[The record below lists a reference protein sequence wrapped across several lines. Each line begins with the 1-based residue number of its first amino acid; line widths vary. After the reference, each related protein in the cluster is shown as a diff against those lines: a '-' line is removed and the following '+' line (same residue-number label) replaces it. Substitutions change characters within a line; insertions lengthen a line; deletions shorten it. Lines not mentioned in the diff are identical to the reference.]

1 MTESSTEFDFSPVFK
16 ALEKYVNGEI
26 LAMTS
31 SVVIHDQE
39 IVAEHFYGFQDRDS
53 KEPIQKDS
61 IFRLFSNTKP
71 ITAIA
76 AMKLWERGK
85 FNLDDEL
92 AEHIPALESLVA
104 LKAGASDVEETEPL
118 RSRPTIRQLMC
129 HSAGFSYGIFAESLV
144 DALYMQAGVLGPNQ
158 SLEELVDL
166 VASIPLA
173 YQPGARFQYSVASDI
188 LARLIEIWSG
198 QKFGD
203 YLRQEI
209 FIPLGM
215 SDTDFWVP
223 EDKQSRFCS
232 IYAGSDEMDPMKPG
246 LSQVPDVFGSYTEQ
260 RTLQSGGGG
269 LVGTITDY
277 TKFIRMLMGDGEVDG
292 VRIVRPETLALMRTN
307 QLPPGVSVQLPNWFM
322 PDTVFGLGLALKT
335 KPAEGEPASAIDE
348 FHWGGL
354 AGTHSWIAPRIG
366 IAGLTFTQR
375 MPGFWH
381 PFSHDFKRL
390 VYQVADQSQV
400 ASVVE

>member
-1 MTESSTEFDFSPVFK
+1 MAESSTEFDFSPVFN

-39 IVAEHFYGFQDRDS
+39 VVAEHFYGCQDRDS
-53 KEPIQKDS
+53 KIPIRKDS
-61 IFRLFSNTKP
+61 IYRLFSNTKP

-76 AMKLWERGK
+76 AMRLWEGGK

-92 AEHIPALESLVA
+92 AEHLPAFESLVA
-104 LKAGASDVEETEPL
+104 LKAGAANVSETEPL

-144 DALYMQAGVLGPNQ
+144 DALYMQSGVLGPTQ
-158 SLEELVDL
+158 SLDEMVDL
-166 VASIPLA
+166 VATIPLA
-173 YQPGARFQYSVASDI
+173 YQPGTRFQYSVSSDI
-188 LARLIEIWSG
+188 LARLVEIWSG

-203 YLRQEI
+203 YLKQEI
-209 FIPLGM
+209 FDPLGM
-215 SDTDFWVP
+215 TDTDFWVP
-223 EDKQSRFCS
+223 EGKHTRFCS
-232 IYAGSDEMDPMKPG
+232 IYAGTDEMDPMKPG
-246 LSQVPDVFGSYTEQ
+246 LSQVPDAFGSYTEQ

-307 QLPPGVSVQLPNWFM
+307 QLPPGISVQLPNWFM

-335 KPAEGEPASAIDE
+335 KPAEGEPSSAIDE

-366 IAGLTFTQR
+366 IAGLTFTQTNAW
-375 MPGFWH
+375 F
-381 PFSHDFKRL
+381 L
-390 VYQVADQSQV
+390 
-400 ASVVE
+400 ASVQS

>member
-1 MTESSTEFDFSPVFK
+1 MAESSSEYDFSSVFE
-16 ALEKYVNGEI
+16 ALQKYVDGDI

-31 SVVIHDQE
+31 SVVLQDQE
-39 IVAEHFYGFQDRDS
+39 IVAQHCYGFQDRES
-53 KEPIQKDS
+53 ETPIAEDS

-71 ITAIA
+71 ITAVA
-76 AMKLWERGK
+76 AMTLWEQGK
-85 FNLDDEL
+85 FNLDDAL
-92 AEHIPALESLVA
+92 AEHLPALENLVA
-104 LKAGASDVEETEPL
+104 LRAGATDLSETEPL
-118 RSRPTIRQLMC
+118 RKQPTIRQLMC

-144 DALYMQAGVLGPNQ
+144 DQLYMQGGALGPTQ
-158 SLEELVDL
+158 SLEDLVDL
-166 VASIPLA
+166 LATIPLA
-173 YQPGARFQYSVASDI
+173 YQPGTRFQYSVASDV

-203 YLRQEI
+203 YLKQVI
-209 FIPLGM
+209 FDPLGM
-215 SDTDFWVP
+215 NDTDFWVP

-232 IYAGSDEMDPMKPG
+232 IYASADEMDPMSAG
-246 LSQVPDVFGSYTEQ
+246 LNKVPDVFGSYTEP

-277 TKFIRMLMGDGEVDG
+277 TKLIRLLMGDGEVDG
-292 VRIVRPETLALMRTN
+292 VRIIRPETFALMRTN
-307 QLPPGVSVQLPNWFM
+307 QLPPGVLVQLPNWFM

-335 KPAEGEPASAIDE
+335 KPAEGEPASAIGE
-348 FHWGGL
+348 YHWGGL
-354 AGTHSWIAPRIG
+354 AGTHSWVAPRIG

-390 VYQVADQSQV
+390 VYEVV
-400 ASVVE
+400 ETSVVE